1 MRQDDEPLTLNHS
14 VVADY
19 LEQMRRPRMA
29 LLVRSLG
36 GEAQAA
42 NRRVMDL
49 VARCNEL
56 HRRLER
62 YEPPADNTPYDPT
75 PPPEASD

>member
-1 MRQDDEPLTLNHS
+1 MSTDEPLTINHNI
-14 VVADY
+14 VAEY

-42 NRRVMDL
+42 NRRAMDAI
-49 VARCNEL
+49 ARCNEL
-56 HRRLER
+56 HRRLEQ
-62 YEPPADNTPYDPT
+62 YEPPAGPRHEPQ